1 MRNLLLGFVLGLL
14 VATGAGVWAQSS
26 QTLGQDLQNLKTS
39 IIYCL
44 NDNNGWMR
52 DARGYTIPQAKPQA
66 LKWCEDKALAVY
78 KQRAESEERLIE
90 AEQAYK
96 KALSTFR
103 RIPGQ
108 NYETTVVLRNLGS
121 IYALDGRDSEALK
134 VLNEGSKLIKKNLPN
149 ERILAAQI
157 LNSLGTVYFRQG
169 KMSKAETLLAQAIE
183 IASAAGVDSDGADA
197 QILNNLG
204 AVYQRQRK

>member
-44 NDNNGWMR
+44 NDNNGWVR
-52 DARGYTIPQAKPQA
+52 DAKGYTTMQAKPQA

-90 AEQAYK
+90 GMTKSCCPYIKQAPAPAPRYQEPKGYRNVEAEKMLRQFEAGLQA
-96 KALSTFR
+96 AR
-103 RIPGQ
+103 
-108 NYETTVVLRNLGS
+108 
-121 IYALDGRDSEALK
+121 
-134 VLNEGSKLIKKNLPN
+134 
-149 ERILAAQI
+149 
-157 LNSLGTVYFRQG
+157 
-169 KMSKAETLLAQAIE
+169 
-183 IASAAGVDSDGADA
+183 
-197 QILNNLG
+197 
-204 AVYQRQRK
+204 